1 VEACVRAHAAV
12 AIRHGA
18 VIEPGHDVVGW
29 RIEEGGV
36 IVDTAKEP
44 FAADRLVLCPG
55 AWASNLARLPGV
67 TFTVLRKSL
76 FWFAAA
82 DPAAAAA
89 MPAFAFDAPEGFF
102 YGFPPLDCRGVKVA
116 EHTGGRPVADPW
128 LVDRR
133 IDADEQDRLERR
145 IEANLPAVSRERTA
159 HEVCLYTM
167 SPDGHFVVGP
177 HPAHPQVTVAV
188 GFSGHGFKFASVMG
202 EVLADLTLEGATRH
216 PIGFL
221 SPTRFA
227 CRAPGA

>member
-1 VEACVRAHAAV
+1 
-12 AIRHGA
+12 
-18 VIEPGHDVVGW
+18 
-29 RIEEGGV
+29 
-36 IVDTAKEP
+36 
-44 FAADRLVLCPG
+44 
-55 AWASNLARLPGV
+55 
-67 TFTVLRKSL
+67 
-76 FWFAAA
+76 
-82 DPAAAAA
+82 
-89 MPAFAFDAPEGFF
+89 
-102 YGFPPLDCRGVKVA
+102 
-116 EHTGGRPVADPW
+116 
-128 LVDRR
+128 
-133 IDADEQDRLERR
+133 
-145 IEANLPAVSRERTA
+145 VSRERTA